1 MLDSIFV
8 ILVPLFMVVV
18 AAVLFAG
25 IYSMFKGGEFNRKY
39 SNKLMRL
46 RVLFQLVAIVVVM
59 IVDHHNHTHCYSSL
73 VLSILHDSHHHNSQG

>member
-59 IVDHHNHTHCYSSL
+59 IVFFFFA
-73 VLSILHDSHHHNSQG
+73 GK